1 MVKPAV
7 ESLLDDFLISV
18 FDVSTIAVFPCFRLL
33 LQPCLETIVLANVG
47 SDILL
52 QLVKFVRVYATELDD
67 VESVASSWDVE
78 HLLVIKLAMNVELI
92 YNRLQNVYRRDC

>member
-7 ESLLDDFLISV
+7 ESFLDDFLISE

-52 QLVKFVRVYATELDD
+52 QLVKFVRVHATELDD
-67 VESVASSWDVE
+67 VESVAGSWDVE